1 MEQITWQDYERLVKD
16 IYETLGQATGVEIEC
31 WGAKCR
37 IKDRDGIS
45 RQIDVVTKHSDGVN
59 QYRTLISCK
68 NWDRK
73 IGSAH
78 VTEMAKLVDDTDANK
93 GVIVS
98 AKGFS
103 EPAKKKA
110 EANGIGLVE
119 LRRPIDK
126 DWEGLIRRIQI
137 RIVMT
142 MPRITDLRLNLKAE
156 GKVAK
161 GTYGDFADARKIIVK
176 ESDQR
181 TRSLAEILD
190 PVMNTAAE
198 GEQQIEFPSGSV
210 IENEDDQ
217 EWMGNG
223 CPITSLEFKVEHSV
237 SENQVAVDAADN
249 VYMVMEA
256 IFEGRKFTITNDGEL
271 VERGSYQ

>member
-1 MEQITWQDYERLVKD
+1 MEQITWQNYERLVKD
-16 IYETLGQATGVEIEC
+16 IYETLGKAAGVEIEC
-31 WGAKCR
+31 WGAKCK
-37 IKDRDGIS
+37 IKDRDGIC

-73 IGSAH
+73 IGSPH

-103 EPAKKKA
+103 EPARKKA
-110 EANGIGLVE
+110 KANGIGLVE
-119 LRRPIDK
+119 LRRPMDT
-126 DWEGLIRRIQI
+126 DWEGLIRQIHI

-156 GKVAK
+156 GMVAK
-161 GTYGDFADARKIIVK
+161 GTYDGFADARKIIVK

-181 TRSLAEILD
+181 TRSLAEILE
-190 PVMNTAAE
+190 PVMNSGAE
-198 GEQQIEFPSGSV
+198 GEQQIEFTPGTV

-217 EWMGNG
+217 EWLVNG
-223 CPITSLEFKVEHSV
+223 CPIRSLEFRLEHHV
-237 SENQVAVDAADN
+237 SEKQVAVDAADN

-271 VERGSYQ
+271 VER

>member
-1 MEQITWQDYERLVKD
+1 MEQITWQNYERLVKD
-16 IYETLGQATGVEIEC
+16 IYETLGRASGVEIEC

-37 IKDRDGIS
+37 IKDRDGIC
-45 RQIDVVTKHSDGVN
+45 RQIDVVTKHSDGIN

-73 IGSAH
+73 IGSPH

-98 AKGFS
+98 AKGFF

-119 LRRPIDK
+119 LRRPMDK
-126 DWEGLIRRIQI
+126 DWEGLIRRIHI
-137 RIVMT
+137 RFVIT
-142 MPRITDLRLNLKAE
+142 TPHITDLRLNLKTE
-156 GKVAK
+156 GKVTS
-161 GTYGDFADARKIIVK
+161 GTYGGSADARKIIVK
-176 ESDQR
+176 ESGQR
-181 TRSLAEILD
+181 TRSLAEILE
-190 PVMNTAAE
+190 PVMNTASE
-198 GEQQIEFPSGSV
+198 GEQQIEFPPGTI
-210 IENEDDQ
+210 IENEDDR

-223 CPITSLEFKVEHSV
+223 CSIKSLEFKLEHNV
-237 SENQVAVDAADN
+237 SENKVAVDAADN

-256 IFEGRKFTITNDGEL
+256 IFEGRKFAITNDGEL
-271 VERGSYQ
+271 VERGRY

>member
-37 IKDRDGIS
+37 IKDRDGIF

-68 NWDRK
+68 NWERK

-78 VTEMAKLVDDTDANK
+78 VTEMAKLIDDTDANK

-103 EPAKKKA
+103 LPAKKKA

-119 LRRPIDK
+119 LRRPMDR
-126 DWEGLIRRIQI
+126 DWEGLIRRVHI

-142 MPRITDLRLNLKAE
+142 MPHITDLRLNLKAE
-156 GKVAK
+156 DTVAK
-161 GTYGDFADARKIIVK
+161 GTYSDFADARKMIIK
-176 ESDQR
+176 ESDQS
-181 TRSLAEILD
+181 TRSLAEILE

-198 GEQQIEFPSGSV
+198 GEQQIEFPPGTV

-223 CPITSLEFKVEHSV
+223 CPIRSLEFKLEHSV

-256 IFEGRKFTITNDGEL
+256 VFEGRKFAITNDGEL